1 MLGYFP
7 AIMLTYL
14 RMGLTDDGHEGV
26 EVADVETLPGDVYEE
41 LYHLGPLLLLRRL
54 EKKSTRD
61 DLLSTSQKNM
71 SRIVFI
77 YVSASCKRGCSDTK
91 TTVGGSNTL

>member
-26 EVADVETLPGDVYEE
+26 EVADVETLPGNVDEE

-54 EKKSTRD
+54 EKKGTRD
-61 DLLSTSQKNM
+61 DFLSTSQKIM

-77 YVSASCKRGCSDTK
+77 YISAPCKRACSNIK

>member
-1 MLGYFP
+1 MLRYFP

-26 EVADVETLPGDVYEE
+26 EVADVETLPGNVDEE

-54 EKKSTRD
+54 QNKQTNKKDTID
-61 DLLSTSQKNM
+61 DFLSPSQKNY
-71 SRIVFI
+71 IEYYF
-77 YVSASCKRGCSDTK
+77 Y
-91 TTVGGSNTL
+91 